1 MLSGVLHSRRAIQVN
16 LAIMRTFVRLRQML
30 TSNAHLAR
38 QLEALEEKYDSQFKV
53 VFDALRELMTPPEPK
68 KRRIGFLV
76 SERPARY
83 GKRAY
88 SRPRIN
94 LTERT

>member
-30 TSNAHLAR
+30 ASNAHLAR
-38 QLEALEEKYDSQFKV
+38 KFEEMEQKYDKQFKV

-76 SERPARY
+76 SERPVPY
-83 GKRAY
+83 GHRA
-88 SRPRIN
+88 
-94 LTERT
+94 